1 MTRTKRDSIQRRG
14 LTYIQI
20 TLTGIRMQV
29 VQAKTEIL
37 EVERA
42 SSTIFKAPPT
52 SWTPQKEEM
61 EIVEIVRGTDEW
73 QTIEKRMAE
82 TMATVSI
89 SPSHTNS
96 FLFIICSLTSW
107 RNQKSS
113 ANAELVTMGEI
124 LFPKGSDCEKKPKYC
139 RGELV
144 ISWYP

>member
-1 MTRTKRDSIQRRG
+1 
-14 LTYIQI
+14 
-20 TLTGIRMQV
+20 MQV

-52 SWTPQKEEM
+52 SWTQQKEET
-61 EIVEIVRGTDEW
+61 EVVEIVRGTEEW

-96 FLFIICSLTSW
+96 FLFIICSLTSM
-107 RNQKSS
+107 RNHTSS
-113 ANAELVTMGEI
+113 ANAELVTMGKI
-124 LFPKGSDCEKKPKYC
+124 LFPKGSDCEKKPK
-139 RGELV
+139 
-144 ISWYP
+144 